1 MESKNK
7 FYFAISIVALVVI
20 FWIWYASTNPDN
32 EHAMIAFLSVEE
44 LIDDGY
50 SDRVRLGGLVE
61 DGSIQLDK
69 DNYMTCQFELKE
81 GDFILP
87 VQYTGIRPDLFKD
100 GAEVIVEGM
109 FTDGV
114 FEADILQTKCA
125 SKYEGDLRDANS
137 YNLEEVSI

>member
-7 FYFAISIVALVVI
+7 FYFAITGVVLVVI
-20 FWIWYASTNPDN
+20 FWIWYASTNPVN
-32 EHAMIAFLSVEE
+32 EQAMVTFLSVEE
-44 LIDDGY
+44 MIEDEY
-50 SDRVRLGGLVE
+50 STRVRLGGLVE

-69 DNYMTCQFELKE
+69 NNYMTCRFELKE
-81 GDFILP
+81 GDYLLP

-100 GAEVIVEGM
+100 GAEIIVEGV
-109 FTDGV
+109 FTNGI

>member
-50 SDRVRLGGLVE
+50 PDRVRLGGLVE

-81 GDFILP
+81 GDYTLP